1 MEIMSFRQGNKFPP
15 SALISTMLT
24 IEKEKVNYAI
34 WFSQKLQNEIIA
46 IKCKTRK
53 IGNTLAEPTLTSIGH
68 YLLKQWKLEKEESI
82 GTKKKTQNRKEKMI
96 VDLNAILL
104 VEKNK
109 KGKLAI
115 TTSKEII
122 NVFPT

>member
-1 MEIMSFRQGNKFPP
+1 MHKGRLEAPMEIMSFRQGNKFPP

-24 IEKEKVNYAI
+24 IEKEKVNYTI

-68 YLLKQWKLEKEESI
+68 YLLKQWKLEKKSLLGPRKRPKI
-82 GTKKKTQNRKEKMI
+82 GKRR
-96 VDLNAILL
+96 
-104 VEKNK
+104 
-109 KGKLAI
+109 
-115 TTSKEII
+115 
-122 NVFPT
+122 